1 LPCPVFAP
9 LIFSVPFLPVH
20 CNQKSGRGKQ
30 RPYKK
35 HVPAH
40 AGISPFTIHHSPF
53 TIHAMF
59 PVHAGTIGKKIGIH
73 IFRYTFPLSFY
84 LDLPDSLY

>member
-1 LPCPVFAP
+1 
-9 LIFSVPFLPVH
+9 
-20 CNQKSGRGKQ
+20 
-30 RPYKK
+30 
-35 HVPAH
+35 
-40 AGISPFTIHHSPF
+40 
-53 TIHAMF
+53 MF